1 MVNGEVWLSDHDVVQ
16 VTPSQVP
23 GVTIGPRCWVS
34 VRLTIPPPPAPPS
47 DSVHVIE
54 FVVFDVTIVAPGAG
68 EVNVAEGLIGGVM
81 RRLPELAEAVPPAP
95 FVSESV

>member
-34 VRLTIPPPPAPPS
+34 VRLTMAPPPPS
-47 DSVHVIE
+47 DSVQ
-54 FVVFDVTIVAPGAG
+54 VTVTVA
-68 EVNVAEGLIGGVM
+68 NLS
-81 RRLPELAEAVPPAP
+81 RDRELTAL
-95 FVSESV
+95 